1 MKTIIGNNLPEIT
14 EVTLLSLEEFE
25 ECQKHVNFCDL
36 IPDDECSSWYLRT
49 PADDGEIWTVIYG
62 DEIDEPYPV
71 DFEDYPPEGSWGT
84 ALRPII
90 KLSSSVLKD
99 GTILEIGDN
108 VVIGKNSFTAISDTI
123 LFSDKAAWYDEAN
136 DTYGYFDDETNAY
149 ENSLAK
155 KRVDAWFDAKI
166 KPNL

>member
-1 MKTIIGNNLPEIT
+1 M
-14 EVTLLSLEEFE
+14 
-25 ECQKHVNFCDL
+25 
-36 IPDDECSSWYLRT
+36 
-49 PADDGEIWTVIYG
+49 IYG

-99 GTILEIGDN
+99 GTTLEIGDN
-108 VVIGKNSFTAISDTI
+108 VVVGKNTFTAISNTI
-123 LFSDKAAWYDEAN
+123 LFSDKAAWYDESN
-136 DTYGYFDDETNAY
+136 DTYGCFDDKTNVY